1 MLRQGRFK
9 GKETACIHASLQ
21 VRSNKVDKMASSIF
35 KKHPP
40 QPQANAAIQVSLRD
54 LLNTIFFYRWIWT
67 AIVVGCFVLSGALAV
82 LLPPAYRAEARLLT
96 LYAGY
101 YDMQMDRSSGRAGPS
116 FDPTQVVNVEAQILS
131 SPELHRAVV
140 QDQLGHKAGREA
152 LDRALQSFER
162 HFHLEKVDLANLIEL
177 SYTDSDPNRAAQV
190 LQRLISDY
198 FRQRSGVFTQG
209 RLSFLVAQ
217 RDKVREELDTANAE
231 LIAFQR
237 ARNVVNIDSQIAA
250 AVALRG
256 LLHQRQLENDSALT
270 QDGSTLAELVKD
282 TVRVP
287 ADIELFR
294 DNTEAAH
301 AIDTMQLSLLQL
313 KSRRADLASRYME
326 QSPFVTELDSQIHDV
341 KTAIT
346 AQSAHLVSTVR
357 IGHNS
362 YYDTVQ
368 DRILRLQS
376 DVAGEK
382 ARQATLE
389 AQNRQADAT
398 LQDLI
403 GTANQ
408 LRRMEIDRDLL
419 VQTFKN
425 FSQQVEEARI
435 EQNQMDTASST
446 NVRIIQAPTA
456 PTHRSNPPLLFL
468 AAGLVVGLLLACLA
482 VIVLSSLRETFL
494 SPEEIERS
502 LGLPVLIAPMS
513 PNQPPTALQRLRKN
527 RALQAP
533 PPPHARGPR
542 RGDFGR
548 MIMAVNNSS
557 EAASKLILMLAF
569 RDDDGMPT
577 IVRGL
582 VEDLEA
588 RSVRSV
594 LLLDLHAGSGDYGLP
609 DQDGL
614 LHWPGEQSGA
624 PPLQRSPDATDALLS
639 YLPLAGRRVLV
650 AHPRPDAVMPI
661 GRQAGD
667 LFETLRANHDF
678 VVIHAP
684 AASRSF
690 TGIENS
696 VLADATVLAIR
707 AEATR
712 KPVALTLRQQIDE
725 AGGRIAGVAMTNRHS
740 YIPDAIYRFL

>member
-1 MLRQGRFK
+1 M
-9 GKETACIHASLQ
+9 ASLLP
-21 VRSNKVDKMASSIF
+21 RKIS
-35 KKHPP
+35 P
-40 QPQANAAIQVSLRD
+40 QTQQSAAIQVSLRD
-54 LLNTIFFYRWIWT
+54 LLNTIFFYRWVWT
-67 AIVVGCFVLSGALAV
+67 AIVVGCFVLSGVLAV
-82 LLPPAYRAEARLLT
+82 VLPPSYRAEARLLT

-131 SPELHRAVV
+131 SPELHREVV
-140 QDQLGHKAGREA
+140 QNEIGAKAGREG
-152 LDRALQSFER
+152 LDRALQGFEK

-177 SYTDSDPNRAAQV
+177 SYSDSDPNRAARV
-190 LQRLISDY
+190 LNRLITDY

-209 RLSFLVAQ
+209 RLSFLEAQ

-237 ARNVVNIDSQIAA
+237 SRNVVNIDSQIAA

-256 LLHQRQLENDSALT
+256 LLHQRQLENDGALA
-270 QDGSTLAELVKD
+270 QDGSTLAELVKQ
-282 TVRVP
+282 TVHVP

-341 KTAIT
+341 KKAIT
-346 AQSAHLVSTVR
+346 EQSGRLVSTVR
-357 IGHNS
+357 TGHNS

-382 ARQATLE
+382 ARQTTLLEQNQKAEATL
-389 AQNRQADAT
+389 R
-398 LQDLI
+398 DLI
-403 GTANQ
+403 TTANQ

-419 VQTFKN
+419 VQTFKT

-456 PTHRSNPPLLFL
+456 PIHRSNPPILFL
-468 AAGLVVGLLLACLA
+468 AAGLVTGILLACLS

-513 PNQPPTALQRLRKN
+513 PNPPLSALQRLRKN
-527 RALQAP
+527 RPAQTP
-533 PPPHARGPR
+533 PQHARGPR

-588 RSVRSV
+588 RSAHSV
-594 LLLDLHAGSGDYGLP
+594 LLLDLHPGSGDYGLP
-609 DQDGL
+609 DKDGL
-614 LHWPGEQSGA
+614 LHWPGEPSGTAALA
-624 PPLQRSPDATDALLS
+624 PRSPDATDALLN
-639 YLPLAGRRVLV
+639 YLPLAGRRGLV
-650 AHPRPDAVMPI
+650 ARPRPDVVMPI
-661 GRQAGD
+661 GRQASA

-696 VLADATVLAIR
+696 ILADATVLSIR

-712 KPVALTLRQQIDE
+712 KPVALTLRQQIEE